1 MYINFFVCVLVCV
14 WGVQKEVR
22 CLHCCAGSRGKL
34 ESAAGEPCRGVEPD
48 ARRGSSPLHPWGT
61 FSPPMLRNR
70 GAHTPSPGSSSSPA
84 PPVRGAVA
92 ASITQ
97 TISIY
102 LDANVISPQR
112 SFWNNSHR
120 NCLYMLNEK
129 CADFSEWGLNYSPT
143 TCGSALFTLFI
154 KQGKKKATQ
163 SITKQLPERLL
174 QTCCP
179 ALKGR
184 SPLIWAELA
193 HGPPAITQRGVLVPV
208 APTYPPS
215 FLAGFEG
222 SSPGTTPHPRYVP
235 FTPFSQPF
243 CDFHPPFL
251 DRAAPRAATGC
262 SRLAPSFR
270 NFPSGRTVLNA
281 VAVLLQGILR

>member
-1 MYINFFVCVLVCV
+1 MSALLC
-14 WGVQKEVR
+14 G
-22 CLHCCAGSRGKL
+22 
-34 ESAAGEPCRGVEPD
+34 ESGEAGESGRRAAPRRG
-48 ARRGSSPLHPWGT
+48 ARRAPGFLTSCLYTHGAPSAPRCSATEERTLRHRVPPLLP
-61 FSPPMLRNR
+61 R
-70 GAHTPSPGSSSSPA
+70 
-84 PPVRGAVA
+84 PVHGAVA

-120 NCLYMLNEK
+120 NCLYTLNEK

-154 KQGKKKATQ
+154 KQGEKKAMQ

-179 ALKGR
+179 GLKGR
-184 SPLIWAELA
+184 LPLIWAELA

-208 APTYPPS
+208 APTYLPS

-243 CDFHPPFL
+243 CHFHH
-251 DRAAPRAATGC
+251 
-262 SRLAPSFR
+262 PSV
-270 NFPSGRTVLNA
+270 PG
-281 VAVLLQGILR
+281 